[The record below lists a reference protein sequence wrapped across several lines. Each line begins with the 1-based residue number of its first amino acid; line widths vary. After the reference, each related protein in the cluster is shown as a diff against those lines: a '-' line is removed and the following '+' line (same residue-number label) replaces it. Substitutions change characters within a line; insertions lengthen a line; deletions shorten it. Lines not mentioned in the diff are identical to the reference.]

1 MSLSE
6 IIASPACDAGTLTG
20 NGVTTEGAEMLNASE
35 RHFLK
40 DGLGLGKSSVDD
52 VDWMKQ
58 VHAEMEMEFQVAQVD
73 TGCA

>member
-1 MSLSE
+1 MSLS
-6 IIASPACDAGTLTG
+6 
-20 NGVTTEGAEMLNASE
+20 EMLNASE

-58 VHAEMEMEFQVAQVD
+58 VRAEMEMEFQVAQVD
-73 TGCA
+73 TRCA